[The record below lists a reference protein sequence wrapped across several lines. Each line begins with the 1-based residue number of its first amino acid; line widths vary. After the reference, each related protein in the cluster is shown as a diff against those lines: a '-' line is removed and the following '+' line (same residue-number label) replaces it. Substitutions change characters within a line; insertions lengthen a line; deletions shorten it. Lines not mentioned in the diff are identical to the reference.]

1 MARNQYDPLALE
13 TYSEPVNEI
22 NVWDYLTSLGY
33 LGRGVAGGAV
43 KAPYLMSK
51 GVDDVVDIFKGQDPS
66 KDVGVVR
73 GAEILNQ
80 IGTAITP
87 KNEIGRAS
95 SELLGE
101 NILGGA
107 LGRGA
112 ITGSKIAANTAGTM
126 APAVVQEEAKRLGMS
141 DGQAIIASM
150 LASASPTAV
159 SGPTKM
165 GVYGSD
171 VSQLGKIGGE
181 RAKQRVIA
189 PEDPSM
195 IGQRVS
201 TANPT
206 AKVAE
211 DVGFH
216 QTDQFAISGDMMMYN
231 PDALKHNM
239 ELMSKYPALSTT
251 ARKAEGRF
259 GDFKTT
265 IIDNLD
271 YYIKQSPT
279 EFIERSTNWY
289 KGANALANDMSR
301 SYGLPVEA
309 TSGVLARLSPGMD
322 WFQNVEQADRLVEIF
337 TTKKNTPMPK
347 GAGKFEGKA
356 LNDMDTSAKKAEWI
370 RAYDEATN
378 ERYYYQITP
387 EGAIGDLVTTKEG
400 KPSSFMWQS
409 NKNLELAVDML
420 ENPTTENISKKL
432 GLGGH
437 KIRNFYNNIVDPFN
451 PSDVTIDTHAVSAAL
466 MTPYSQKGVPVGHAF
481 GGGAIKGEVA
491 GSSKSGMAS
500 GTYGLYADAYREA
513 AQRND
518 LRAMELQ
525 SPTWEIIRETFPT
538 SGSGKA
544 KLQGQIAPIQEA
556 VRKGQ
561 MTQEQGRNAIID
573 IASGGKGLQ
582 FPSWMNQ

>member
-1 MARNQYDPLALE
+1 MARNQYDPLAFG
-13 TYSEPVNEI
+13 TYAEPVESTS
-22 NVWDYLTSLGY
+22 VLDYLSSLAN
-33 LGRGVAGGAV
+33 LGRGAVGGAV
-43 KAPYLMSK
+43 RSPYVAAK
-51 GVDDVVDIFKGQDPS
+51 GIDDIIDVFKGQDPS
-66 KDVGVVR
+66 QDVSAVR
-73 GAEILNQ
+73 AAEGLQQLGNV
-80 IGTAITP
+80 IT
-87 KNEIGRAS
+87 GS
-95 SELLGE
+95 SPVAKQSAELLGE

-107 LGRGA
+107 IGRGA
-112 ITGSKIAANTAGTM
+112 VTGSKIAANTAGVM
-126 APAVVQEEAKRLGMS
+126 APAIVQEEARRLGMS
-141 DGQAIIASM
+141 EGEAIVASM
-150 LASASPTAV
+150 LAGAAPSAV
-159 SGPTKM
+159 KGPTQM

-181 RAKQRVIA
+181 RAKQRVLA

-201 TANPT
+201 TATPT

-211 DVGFH
+211 EVGFH
-216 QTDQFAISGDMMMYN
+216 QTDQYAINGDMMMYN

-301 SYGLPVEA
+301 AYNLPVEA
-309 TSGVLARLSPGMD
+309 TAGVLARLSPGMD

-347 GAGKFEGKA
+347 GAGKFEGKT
-356 LNDMDTSAKKAEWI
+356 LDQMDTSAKKAEWI
-370 RAYDEATN
+370 RAYDEHTN
-378 ERYYYQITP
+378 DRYYYQITP

-420 ENPTTENISKKL
+420 ENPNVENVSKKL

-451 PSDVTIDTHAVSAAL
+451 PTDVTIDTHAVSAAL
-466 MTPYSQKGVPVGHAF
+466 MSPYSQKGIPVGHAF
-481 GGGAIKGEVA
+481 GGGAIPGVVA

-513 AQRND
+513 ANRNN
-518 LRAMELQ
+518 LRAMEVQ

-538 SGSGKA
+538 SGAGKS
-544 KLQGQIAPIQEA
+544 KLLDQIAPVQEA

-561 MTQEQGRNAIID
+561 MTPEVGRNAIID
-573 IASGGKGLQ
+573 IATSGQGLQ
-582 FPSWMNQ
+582 FPSWMK

>member
-1 MARNQYDPLALE
+1 MARNQYDPLAFE
-13 TYSEPVNEI
+13 TYAEPSQNIGVL
-22 NVWDYLTSLGY
+22 DFLTSLGD
-33 LGRGVAGGAV
+33 LGRGVVGGAV
-43 KAPYLMSK
+43 RAPYMVAK
-51 GVDDVVDIFKGQDPS
+51 GADDIVDIMKGQDPS
-66 KDVGVVR
+66 KDVGLVR
-73 GAEILNQ
+73 GAEVLNRA
-80 IGTAITP
+80 GSVITP
-87 KNEIGRAS
+87 NTEIGRVS

-112 ITGSKIAANTAGTM
+112 ITAPKIAANTAGTM
-126 APAVVQEEAKRLGMS
+126 APAIVQEEAKRLGLS
-141 DGQAIIASM
+141 EGEAIIASM
-150 LASASPTAV
+150 LAGVAPTAIK
-159 SGPTKM
+159 GPTQM

-201 TANPT
+201 TATPT

-216 QTDQFAISGDMMMYN
+216 QTDQYAISGDMMMYN

-239 ELMSKYPALSTT
+239 ELMSKYPALATT
-251 ARKAEGRF
+251 SRKAEGRF

-309 TSGVLARLSPGMD
+309 TAGVLARLSPGMD

-347 GAGKFEGKA
+347 GAGKFEGKT
-356 LNDMDTSAKKAEWI
+356 LNEMDTSAKKAEWI

-378 ERYYYQITP
+378 ERYYYEITP
-387 EGAIGDLVTTKEG
+387 EGAIGNLVTTKEG

-420 ENPTTENISKKL
+420 ENPSVENVSKKL

-451 PSDVTIDTHAVSAAL
+451 PTDVTIDTHAVSAAL
-466 MTPYSQKGVPVGHAF
+466 MTPYSQKGIPVGHAF

-513 AQRND
+513 AGKND

-538 SGSGKA
+538 SGAGKA
-544 KLQGQIAPIQEA
+544 KLQEQIAPIQEA

-561 MTQEQGRNAIID
+561 MTPEQGRNAIID

-582 FPSWMNQ
+582 FPSWMKQ